1 MNIIFILT
9 CLIHILIWS
18 IVLLGFLIK
27 KLATI
32 NIYILIPLIYLL
44 HALLP
49 FHLLESIKQ
58 NIYPDT
64 YQSKQKEV
72 DTSLIIPHYYKKIV
86 GDLNNY
92 CFFNPLSPQGMLIFG
107 LISSIYSLK
116 YYHK

>member
-1 MNIIFILT
+1 MNIIFILI

-18 IVLLGFLIK
+18 VVLLGFLDK
-27 KLATI
+27 KMATI

-49 FHLLESIKQ
+49 FHLLVIIKKKMYPYTYESKVK
-58 NIYPDT
+58 NVND
-64 YQSKQKEV
+64 
-72 DTSLIIPHYYKKIV
+72 SLIIPHYYIKISEIF
-86 GDLNNY
+86 DNY
-92 CFFNPLSPQGMLIFG
+92 CTFNPLSPQGMLIFG